1 MPMTRFTAALDDW
14 RKSARLVP
22 LWTNLALEDLRDRY
36 RRTALG
42 LAWIIASFTLF
53 VLVKVLVFGQ
63 LTRVSTA
70 EFGVFVT
77 LGFGIWSFI
86 SSMVVDACTAYMHS
100 RPWILGTSTPYPVFL
115 LQAVFRNWLIFAM
128 ILVVM
133 GAALA
138 WKTTPW
144 SLVDL
149 TVLPALL
156 VFLLSSLWLTAI
168 LAPLCARYRDLYHSV
183 QTGLRLVFF
192 ATPILWMP
200 TGNSKLMAIAQ
211 ANPISHF
218 VAIVREPLMYN
229 RFPAESWIIVLAINA
244 VGLVAGML
252 VYSATRHR
260 IAHWV

>member
-1 MPMTRFTAALDDW
+1 VHAHCASVVDDW
-14 RKSARLVP
+14 LKSFRLAT

-53 VLVKVLVFGQ
+53 VLVKIVVFGQ
-63 LTRVSTA
+63 LTTVSTA

-77 LGFGIWSFI
+77 LGFGIWSYI

-115 LQAVFRNWLIFAM
+115 LQAVYRNWLMFGM
-128 ILVVM
+128 ILMVM
-133 GAALA
+133 AAALA

-149 TVLPALL
+149 SVLPALL
-156 VFLLSSLWLTAI
+156 VFLLSSLWLSAI
-168 LAPLCARYRDLYHSV
+168 LAPLCARYRDLYHTV
-183 QTGLRLVFF
+183 QTSLRLVFF

-200 TGNSKLMAIAQ
+200 TGNAKLMAIAQ

-229 RFPAESWIIVLAINA
+229 HIPETSWIVVLTINA
-244 VGLVAGML
+244 VGLVAGAL
-252 VYSATRHR
+252 VYAGTRHR
-260 IAHWV
+260 VAHWV